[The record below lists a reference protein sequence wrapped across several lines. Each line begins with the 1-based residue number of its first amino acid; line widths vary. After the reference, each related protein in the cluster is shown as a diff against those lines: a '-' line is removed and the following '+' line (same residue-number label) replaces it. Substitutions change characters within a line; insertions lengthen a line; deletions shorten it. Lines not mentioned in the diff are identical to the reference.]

1 MIGRGKREPEDRRKR
16 VLRAGSL
23 QVLWALLIA
32 YFLLAGIAI
41 LFGRQVGF
49 GIAFGVFAGKG
60 LFLSVAL
67 LDGWQDLAQ
76 LLVISA
82 AFDLLILALFYG
94 FTLRR

>member
-1 MIGRGKREPEDRRKR
+1 MVAVENILIAAVTVFSLALAVIAFLAWRRAR
-16 VLRAGSL
+16 NARL
-23 QVLWALLIA
+23 ALL
-32 YFLLAGIAI
+32 
-41 LFGRQVGF
+41 
-49 GIAFGVFAGKG
+49 GIAFGVFAAKG

-82 AFDLLILALFYG
+82 AFDLVILALFYG